1 MRRNGMGRAGEEES
15 FLLLPQTPGEDAAG
29 MRQTKHEEWTPTSGR
44 MASWS
49 DQAGVCHREA
59 AKRRV
64 RLDALLESL
73 LFGAKWSFRKL
84 GGRGDDPP
92 RLQPLF

>member
-1 MRRNGMGRAGEEES
+1 MGRAGEEES

-49 DQAGVCHREA
+49 DQAGVCHREDQSLA
-59 AKRRV
+59 WVRDKRHFYQKV
-64 RLDALLESL
+64 HSQNL
-73 LFGAKWSFRKL
+73 
-84 GGRGDDPP
+84 PH
-92 RLQPLF
+92 